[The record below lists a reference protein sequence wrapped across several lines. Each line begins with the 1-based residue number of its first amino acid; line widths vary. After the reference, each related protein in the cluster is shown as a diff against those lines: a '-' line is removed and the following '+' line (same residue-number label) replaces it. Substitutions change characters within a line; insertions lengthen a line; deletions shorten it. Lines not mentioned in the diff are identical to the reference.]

1 MSSATRVHHRRWTLA
16 NGLTAF
22 RLLIAA
28 PALVILALAGWREGF
43 LWLLV
48 ASFTSDFLDGTVARL
63 TGGITGFGARLDS
76 WADGAAYC
84 AIAIG
89 VALLWPRLVAR
100 EWPAMLSIIASFML
114 PGALGYLKFRRF
126 TSYHTLL
133 VKAAVGGT
141 AVALLLALWGGPV
154 WPRRAA
160 AVLAVAACVALMSI
174 AAQPWRPDPSR
185 FRLTAFADEDYV
197 ETSPVWEFIRSQPG
211 LRTDGHNI
219 FLYHHP
225 TQPGAPILC
234 DFGVEVTRTFET
246 AGEVYATETQGG
258 EAAVAVHRGPY
269 NRMNEA
275 HDAIRKWMAA
285 NRRESAGH
293 SWEIYGDPT
302 PDPADTETT
311 VVYLLK

>member
-1 MSSATRVHHRRWTLA
+1 MSFTPLPHRHDVYRSFALDNPGVLAHRTSRLRKITDRSLSRSDMTIPGASSGGNPDAITPLVYDRGMPVSVNVQTVHPRKLAAVRREVAPGAVGSAW
-16 NGLTAF
+16 G
-22 RLLIAA
+22 
-28 PALVILALAGWREGF
+28 PAL
-43 LWLLV
+43 
-48 ASFTSDFLDGTVARL
+48 D
-63 TGGITGFGARLDS
+63 
-76 WADGAAYC
+76 
-84 AIAIG
+84 
-89 VALLWPRLVAR
+89 
-100 EWPAMLSIIASFML
+100 
-114 PGALGYLKFRRF
+114 K
-126 TSYHTLL
+126 
-133 VKAAVGGT
+133 
-141 AVALLLALWGGPV
+141 
-154 WPRRAA
+154 
-160 AVLAVAACVALMSI
+160 
-174 AAQPWRPDPSR
+174 
-185 FRLTAFADEDYV
+185 
-197 ETSPVWEFIRSQPG
+197 VWEFIRSQPG
-211 LRTDGHNI
+211 LWTDGHNI

-246 AGEVYATETQGG
+246 AGEVYATETPAG